1 MNVPNKLTL
10 LRIGLTFLIM
20 AVLFVP
26 GAAAKA
32 LALGL
37 FGLASLTD
45 WLDGYLARRQQHVTP
60 LGVLLDPIADKVLVI
75 GLLLA
80 FVQLELVRAWMVLVI
95 TIREF
100 LITGVRLYAAS
111 HHVVIPAA
119 REGKHKT
126 ISQMATILL
135 VLVLLLA
142 RDLLPAGGR
151 AQLEAWMPGM
161 ILGCMWITVVLTVIS
176 GASFFWRNRT
186 ILLDAAAR

>member
-1 MNVPNKLTL
+1 MNLPNKLTL

-45 WLDGYLARRQQHVTP
+45 WLDGYLARRRHHVTP

-126 ISQMATILL
+126 ISQMVTVLL

-142 RDLLPAGGR
+142 RDLLAAGGR
-151 AQLEAWMPGM
+151 SRLEAWMPGL
-161 ILGCMWITVVLTVIS
+161 ILGCMWITVILTVIS
-176 GASFFWRNRT
+176 GASFFWRNRS